1 MASKI
6 SNAIIDGDALIIT
19 KLSKYLRYSKDEIK
33 TLVKASKKGII
44 AVETLVEE
52 AISKVAKVKRSSID
66 GEDFVNGWDAKKG
79 TVNWHG
85 AGSKSPIRKCSIG
98 TKNKTGDLVCVI
110 ADPIAN
116 EIFYFKIPKSEY
128 CDFPQVKITFSD
140 TGGMPSSLREG
151 GFSWKM
157 WNLYRK
163 KSFRELCKNC

>member
-6 SNAIIDGDALIIT
+6 SNAIIKGDKLIIAELG
-19 KLSKYLRYSKDEIK
+19 KHLRYSKDDIN
-33 TLVKASKKGII
+33 TLIKASKKGII

-52 AISKVAKVKRSSID
+52 AISKVAKVKRSSKD

-85 AGSKSPIRKCSIG
+85 AGSNAPKRKCSIG

-116 EIFYFKIPKSEY
+116 EIFYFKIPNSEY
-128 CDFPQVKITFSD
+128 CNFSQIKITFSD
-140 TGGMPSSLREG
+140 SGGMASGLREG
-151 GFSWKM
+151 SFSWKM

-163 KSFRELCKNC
+163 KSFRELCKN